1 MNSNDFDHPDLTAH
15 VLGELDAE
23 HAEAMA
29 TWLESHPEA
38 KSEASQIHNLAQ
50 LLAES
55 APVSFHTLLPEQR
68 TTVLSGPQRVRQM
81 VAAVQQPK
89 KREVRGNGYPYAWS
103 ALRFAAAAAFATIGY
118 VAGVHFATRQNV
130 LSPSLV
136 AQPSVE
142 TEGPKA
148 KPQTT
153 PFRAKE
159 LAVPV
164 MAEAPVPTA
173 PLPVAAPKSE
183 AVPAKTAEE
192 PKVAAV
198 VAEAPKL
205 TELPTS
211 ASSDSLAVS
220 RAANNV
226 VRAQGFV
233 STSKNTVAQVGVR
246 PATRSASSTSKTSTG
261 LVLGSPMSANVLT
274 KKDVSPARGSRGSEL
289 LIHSW
294 KADVISCPWDE
305 SRRLVRLV
313 IQMPADQPTTAAS
326 FPLQMN
332 FSPATVRSFRQLGE
346 RSVPAKD
353 ADSPALHIVWF
364 EAIPNG
370 PLAEGGTR
378 VLGDFTLA
386 NAHFTTQGM
395 SAFDSSRMKVLDRG
409 TAWQNAHQDFLFES
423 AVIGFGLLM
432 GGDKDSGALNHSQV
446 LDLALRSKQDEKN
459 SEVTKFVKV
468 VRDAGRFAGLK

>member
-1 MNSNDFDHPDLTAH
+1 
-15 VLGELDAE
+15 
-23 HAEAMA
+23 
-29 TWLESHPEA
+29 
-38 KSEASQIHNLAQ
+38 
-50 LLAES
+50 
-55 APVSFHTLLPEQR
+55 
-68 TTVLSGPQRVRQM
+68 
-81 VAAVQQPK
+81 
-89 KREVRGNGYPYAWS
+89 
-103 ALRFAAAAAFATIGY
+103 
-118 VAGVHFATRQNV
+118 
-130 LSPSLV
+130 
-136 AQPSVE
+136 
-142 TEGPKA
+142 
-148 KPQTT
+148 
-153 PFRAKE
+153 
-159 LAVPV
+159 
-164 MAEAPVPTA
+164 
-173 PLPVAAPKSE
+173 
-183 AVPAKTAEE
+183 
-192 PKVAAV
+192 
-198 VAEAPKL
+198 
-205 TELPTS
+205 
-211 ASSDSLAVS
+211 
-220 RAANNV
+220 
-226 VRAQGFV
+226 
-233 STSKNTVAQVGVR
+233 
-246 PATRSASSTSKTSTG
+246 
-261 LVLGSPMSANVLT
+261 MSANVLT

-395 SAFDSSRMKVLDRG
+395 SAFDSSRMKVPDRG

-446 LDLALRSKQDEKN
+446 LDLALRSKSDEKN